1 MVVFIYPKLLVL
13 RTEQHLMGGWVG
25 TTLLWFDYRV
35 VSRID
40 GRLLR
45 VLWEVEYAYIRT
57 AKCSPMMEITSV
69 KTSVIFL
76 LLLFFFHEVF
86 FFFCFQ

>member
-1 MVVFIYPKLLVL
+1 
-13 RTEQHLMGGWVG
+13 MGGWVG
-25 TTLLWFDYRV
+25 TTLLWFDDRV

-40 GRLLR
+40 GRLSR

-76 LLLFFFHEVF
+76 SLFFFSRG

>member
-1 MVVFIYPKLLVL
+1 
-13 RTEQHLMGGWVG
+13 MGGWVG

-40 GRLLR
+40 GRLSR

-57 AKCSPMMEITSV
+57 AKCSPMMEIASV
-69 KTSVIFL
+69 KTNVIFL
-76 LLLFFFHEVF
+76 SLFFFF
-86 FFFCFQ
+86 TRFSFCFQ

>member
-13 RTEQHLMGGWVG
+13 RTEQHLRGGWVG
-25 TTLLWFDYRV
+25 TTMLWFDYRV

-40 GRLLR
+40 GRLSR

-57 AKCSPMMEITSV
+57 AKCSPMMEIISV

-76 LLLFFFHEVF
+76 SLFFFF
-86 FFFCFQ
+86 TRFFFCFQ

>member
-1 MVVFIYPKLLVL
+1 
-13 RTEQHLMGGWVG
+13 MGGWVG
-25 TTLLWFDYRV
+25 TTLLWFDDRI

-40 GRLLR
+40 GKLSR

-57 AKCSPMMEITSV
+57 AKCSPMMGITSV

-76 LLLFFFHEVF
+76 SLFFFSRSF
-86 FFFCFQ
+86 FLLSITGCSFKS

>member
-1 MVVFIYPKLLVL
+1 
-13 RTEQHLMGGWVG
+13 MGGWVG

-40 GRLLR
+40 GKLSR

-57 AKCSPMMEITSV
+57 AKCSPMMEIASV
-69 KTSVIFL
+69 KTNVIFSSL
-76 LLLFFFHEVF
+76 FFFFHEVF
-86 FFFCFQ
+86 FCFQ

>member
-1 MVVFIYPKLLVL
+1 
-13 RTEQHLMGGWVG
+13 MGGWVG

-40 GRLLR
+40 GRLSR

-57 AKCSPMMEITSV
+57 AKCSPMMGITSV

-76 LLLFFFHEVF
+76 SLFFFF
-86 FFFCFQ
+86 SRGFLFASNNRLFA